1 MTAVKYI
8 QAVTRSER
16 QASEARAWIADAVGY
31 MISLGLFAQEE
42 VGDAIDLAESLHY
55 HYRDE
60 GGEMTLSAKEAVDEE
75 LTYWG
80 D

>member
-16 QASEARAWIADAVGY
+16 QAAEAREWIADAVGY
-31 MISLGLFAQEE
+31 MIMIGLYAQEE
-42 VGDAIDLAESLHY
+42 ISDATDLAENLHY
-55 HYRDE
+55 HSRDE
-60 GGEMTLSAKEAVDEE
+60 GGEIMYSAKEAIDEE

-80 D
+80 E

>member
-1 MTAVKYI
+1 MTAVKYV

-16 QASEARAWIADAVGY
+16 QAAEAREWIADAVGY
-31 MISLGLFAQEE
+31 MIMIGLYEQKEIY
-42 VGDAIDLAESLHY
+42 DAVDLAENLHY
-55 HYRDE
+55 HSRDE
-60 GGEMTLSAKEAVDEE
+60 GGEIMYSAKEAVDEE